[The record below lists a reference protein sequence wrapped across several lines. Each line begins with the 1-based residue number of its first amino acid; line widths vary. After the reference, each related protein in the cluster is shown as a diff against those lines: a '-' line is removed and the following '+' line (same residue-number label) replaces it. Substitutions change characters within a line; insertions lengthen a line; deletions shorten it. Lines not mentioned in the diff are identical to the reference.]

1 MEQEVNILQDAQ
13 GNTIHLRP
21 ELFTHLEHLSSSAEQ
36 VIKKPALLIETWE
49 GPFTHRHYL
58 RSVQWE
64 EMVLISVEQRG
75 SIWVAFDLAVNPPTE
90 TVNALLKNGKQLI

>member
-1 MEQEVNILQDAQ
+1 MEKEVNILEDAL

-21 ELFTHLEHLSSSAEQ
+21 ELFTNFQHLSSSAEQ

-49 GPFTHRHYL
+49 GPFIHRHYL
-58 RSVQWE
+58 RSIQWE

-75 SIWVAFDLAVNPPTE
+75 SVWEAFDLALNPPTE
-90 TVNALLKNGKQLI
+90 IVNALLKKGKQLI